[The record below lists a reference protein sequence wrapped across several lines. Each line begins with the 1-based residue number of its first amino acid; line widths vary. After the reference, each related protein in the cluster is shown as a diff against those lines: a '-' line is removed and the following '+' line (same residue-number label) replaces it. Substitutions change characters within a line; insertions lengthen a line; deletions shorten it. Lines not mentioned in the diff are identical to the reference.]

1 MVQGFVL
8 GKSTLHGDWR
18 HPAIQVFFLQV
29 KETEAAV
36 FLKGVLRFSM
46 LNHTCTRDFFWSGL
60 NILVWLELEL
70 GTPSPECQVGSP
82 TPREIRIYYTDLN
95 Q

>member
-46 LNHTCTRDFFWSGL
+46 LNHTCTRGSFGGQAQITWFGYKW
-60 NILVWLELEL
+60 NLELL
-70 GTPSPECQVGSP
+70 A
-82 TPREIRIYYTDLN
+82 
-95 Q
+95 